1 MPKLTS
7 QCVLGACLAGLA
19 MTIKAS
25 DAPANSPTNALG
37 QLEAFS
43 GTTQAL
49 QATFE
54 QVTRDRD
61 GYVIDRATGVF
72 SFNAPNQ
79 FRWAYAEPFEEVIV
93 GDGSLLWHYDP
104 NLEQVTVR
112 EQPKAADS
120 PVLVLTNF
128 KLMQE
133 SYDIALGDDDNRVE
147 LTPQTA
153 RADIAMAWVVF
164 TDGQPR
170 VVGWEDRFSQTT
182 RIEFQGLET
191 NIDLDGGLFEF
202 SPPAGVDV
210 LEGL

>member
-1 MPKLTS
+1 MPNPTI
-7 QCVLGACLAGLA
+7 QCVFGACLAGL
-19 MTIKAS
+19 MVTVSAS
-25 DAPANSPTNALG
+25 AAPTNAPTNALD

-104 NLEQVTVR
+104 NLEQVTMR

-128 KLMQE
+128 ELMQE
-133 SYDIALGDDDNRVE
+133 GYDIALGEDDSRLE
-147 LTPQTA
+147 LTPKTA
-153 RADIAMAWVVF
+153 SANIARAWVVF
-164 TDGQPR
+164 ADGQPR
-170 VVGWEDRFSQTT
+170 VVGWEDGFSQTT

-191 NIDLDGGLFEF
+191 NTDLDGELFEF
-202 SPPAGVDV
+202 SPPPGVDV